1 LHIISYDYFNKF
13 IRTTKITNFSQI
25 IIIFIKNFIIFAL
38 LTVLPIIFY
47 KVYSQNQILYLTNCI
62 ILWGGISHSFHKNL
76 EKEKAQSPKEP
87 YIVEC
92 NPDDNLRFFVVLKAA
107 PKQYCDGRWTAQ
119 NCASTPSVSQEQTYA
134 I

>member
-1 LHIISYDYFNKF
+1 LHYSQYYRLFFIKF
-13 IRTTKITNFSQI
+13 IRKIKSYI
-25 IIIFIKNFIIFAL
+25 LLIAL
-38 LTVLPIIFY
+38 Y
-47 KVYSQNQILYLTNCI
+47 CG
-62 ILWGGISHSFHKNL
+62 GGISHSFHKNL

-87 YIVEC
+87 YIVEY

-119 NCASTPSVSQEQTYA
+119 NCASTPSVSQEQTFA